1 MAKSSMDR
9 EKEYKMNGSELLNI
23 YESLLIHDMS
33 KILQNIKS
41 SSELSSNLFGD
52 PEKFGVIK
60 ELIETIKQQATRG
73 FKLMDNVYRLSKL
86 DKDQIAFHKIDVYN
100 LLQNSIAFVE
110 LPIQEN
116 VQITIDCPFNEIF
129 VEANDLLQDVF
140 ENLLINSVV
149 HNQNLIIEILIRI
162 SKVVKD
168 RTNFVKIEFIDN
180 AIGICDE
187 RKIEIF
193 KRKRS
198 KQTGGKGMGFGLTLV
213 KKLVDFY
220 NGDIWIENNVKDDY
234 SKGSNFIILMPEV

>member
-1 MAKSSMDR
+1 MAKSSKDR
-9 EKEYKMNGSELLNI
+9 EKDYKMDGSKLLNI

-33 KILQNIKS
+33 KILQNIQS
-41 SSELSSNLFGD
+41 SSELSSNFFDD
-52 PEKFGVIK
+52 PEKYGIVK
-60 ELIETIKQQATRG
+60 ELIETIKQQAARG
-73 FKLMDNVYRLSKL
+73 FKLMSNVYRLSKL
-86 DKDQIAFHKIDVYN
+86 DKGQIAFHKIDVYD
-100 LLQNSIAFVE
+100 LLQNSIEFVE

-140 ENLLINSVV
+140 ENLMINSVV
-149 HNQNLIIEILIRI
+149 HNENSIKEILIRI

-168 RTNFVKIEFIDN
+168 SINYVKLEFIDN
-180 AIGICDE
+180 GIGICEE

-193 KRKRS
+193 KAERS

-220 NGDIWIENNVKDDY
+220 NGEIWIENKVKEDS
-234 SKGSNFIILMPEV
+234 SKGSNFIILIPEV